1 MKIKYFLFSVFLLL
15 QINLS
20 AQNLFNKENS
30 LIFTKYLFETHQYEF
45 AVTELEKLVFFNKSD
60 DSLKCLLLKS
70 YRLSG
75 QYDKGIT
82 RAKKLYNDF
91 EIMPM
96 ISAPEYTKLLIS
108 GDKYSDARE
117 FLSVNHNLKEAEN
130 VKFSVHINLLEKNWY
145 AANDIYQKNKETVQ
159 GIEVYESVI
168 FQGMNL
174 KRKSP
179 FLAGTLST
187 FVPGLGKVY
196 TSYWK
201 DGLLAFISISLSSWQ
216 SYNGFQTDGA
226 NSAYGWIFGTVA
238 TIFYFSNI
246 YGSQKSAKLYN
257 SDNEKKIIH
266 KLKYHLDTF

>member
-1 MKIKYFLFSVFLLL
+1 MKIKYILFAVFLLL

-45 AVTELEKLVFFNKSD
+45 ATTELEKLVFFNKPD
-60 DSLKCLLLKS
+60 DSLKYLLLKS

-75 QYDKGIT
+75 QYDKGIN
-82 RAKKLYNDF
+82 RAKKLYNNF

-108 GDKYSDARE
+108 ADKYSDAWE
-117 FLSVNHNLKEAEN
+117 FLSVNQNLKYDDN
-130 VKFSVHINLLEKNWY
+130 IKFSLHINLLEKNWH
-145 AANDIYQKNKETVQ
+145 AANDIYQENKETVQ
-159 GIEVYESVI
+159 GIEAYESII
-168 FQGMNL
+168 FQGMNM

-196 TSYWK
+196 TSWWK
-201 DGLLAFISISLSSWQ
+201 DGLLAFMSISISSWQ
-216 SYNGFQTDGA
+216 SYKGFQTDGV

-238 TIFYFSNI
+238 TILYFSNI
-246 YGSQKSAKLYN
+246 YGSQKSAKRYN
-257 SDNEKKIIH
+257 SGNEKKIIN
-266 KLKYHLDTF
+266 KVKYYLDTF

>member
-1 MKIKYFLFSVFLLL
+1 MKIKYILFSVFLLL

-30 LIFTKYLFETHQYEF
+30 LIFTKYLFEIHQYEF
-45 AVTELEKLVFFNKSD
+45 ATTELEKLVFFNKSD
-60 DSLKCLLLKS
+60 DSLKYLLLKS

-75 QYDKGIT
+75 QYDKGIN
-82 RAKKLYNDF
+82 RAKKLYNNF

-96 ISAPEYTKLLIS
+96 VSAPEYTKLLIS
-108 GDKYSDARE
+108 ADKYSDARE
-117 FLSVNHNLKEAEN
+117 FLSVNHNLKYDDN
-130 VKFSVHINLLEKNWY
+130 IKFSLQINLLEKKWH
-145 AANDIYQKNKETVQ
+145 AANDIYQENKETVQ
-159 GIEVYESVI
+159 GIEAYESII

-187 FVPGLGKVY
+187 FVPGMGKVY

-201 DGLLAFISISLSSWQ
+201 DGLLAFMSISISSWQ

-226 NSAYGWIFGTVA
+226 DSAYGWIFGTVA
-238 TIFYFSNI
+238 TILYFSNI
-246 YGSQKSAKLYN
+246 YGSQKSAKRYN

-266 KLKYHLDTF
+266 KIKYHLDTF